1 MPPVKTHAGG
11 ITNSPSK
18 IALSVKY
25 LDVGASHGVDE
36 VAEKS
41 QGGET
46 QA

>member
-1 MPPVKTHAGG
+1 MKTHAGG
-11 ITNSPSK
+11 ITNSPFN

-25 LDVGASHGVDE
+25 LDAGAFHGIDE

-41 QGGET
+41 QGCET